1 MDTFL
6 GLILIMIAFA
16 VLAAAA
22 ATWGVDS
29 REESPDPRR
38 PSYPVGL
45 G

>member
-1 MDTFL
+1 MDIFL
-6 GLILIMIAFA
+6 GLVLMTIGFA
-16 VLAAAA
+16 VFAAAS

-29 REESPDPRR
+29 REESSDPRR